1 VTSRAPY
8 DVSIVTAVYDV
19 ARYLPEFFASIEAQ
33 RGVDLRRVE
42 IVAVDDGST
51 DDSLDVLRGWQ
62 ERIAVDMVVLTKP
75 NGGQAS
81 ARNLGLEHATGEWV
95 TFTDPDD
102 LLDPDYLATVLRF
115 VVEHPQVE
123 MVATNR
129 VLYLEA
135 TGEMSDTHAL
145 RQMFADGD
153 VLVDLERRPDH
164 FHGSAPA
171 SFVRRDRVVETGL
184 RFDEEVRPNFED
196 GHFCARYLLGCA
208 TAYVGFVASAVYV
221 YRKRADGSSTMQN
234 SFMQPE
240 RYTVVP
246 RAGYLDLL
254 RRAVAGHDRVPE
266 WVQQYVLYELS
277 WLFSVESRATG
288 GGTAASGAVAQ
299 EFVGLL
305 QQIRALLDPQVID
318 AFRVRRLDSAWRQ
331 ILQHGLTSTRWR
343 SPHAVLDRVDEEQG
357 LARVV
362 VRWTGPE
369 PDLEYFC
376 DGVPVR
382 PTHTKIRSHVYFDH
396 ALLHERI
403 AWVPSDRPIRVRMDA
418 RMLEFRPWWIGPAT
432 TAFDPPGTAPWPE
445 DDPAPDAEGRGSVV
459 AALRRRAVAVTHRTA
474 FADAWVLMDRIGD
487 ADDNAE
493 RLFEYLRENRP
504 DINAWFTIKQ
514 GTPDHRRLAA
524 GRHADRVVAHGTPR
538 WEQLMLGCRHLVSS
552 HIDVAIHR
560 PPQIMRL
567 LGSATPPWRFTFL
580 QHGVI
585 KDDLSGWLDPKAVDL
600 FVTSTRAEYD
610 SITGDGTRYSYSDR
624 EVRLTGLPRFDR
636 LRRISRS
643 LDPQDRDVLLVAP
656 TWRQWLQKP
665 LEPGADKAAVID
677 DFAVSEYAAQWF
689 GLLRSPVLADLAA
702 DHGLRVGF
710 LPHPNLQSVLPAMDL
725 PDHVQPLTFEG
736 ANAQRIFAGAAVL
749 VTDYSSMAFN
759 AAYVD
764 RPVVYFQFD
773 AERVR
778 AGGHLGRAGYFDYS
792 RDGFGPV
799 ATTVEQTL
807 GAITGIVARGCSP
820 APEYARRIEETF
832 VDRDGRCCERVVTE
846 IEGLTRLRA
855 GVRELVHSSL

>member
-1 VTSRAPY
+1 MTSRAPY

-19 ARYLPEFFASIEAQ
+19 ARYLPEFLASIDGQ
-33 RGVDLRRVE
+33 RGVDLSRVE
-42 IVAVDDGST
+42 VVAVDDGST
-51 DDSLDVLRGWQ
+51 DDSLTVLRAWQ
-62 ERIAVDMVVLTKP
+62 EQALAHVTVLTKE

-81 ARNLGLEHATGEWV
+81 ARNHGLGHATGEWV

-102 LLDPDYLATVLRF
+102 VLDPDYLATVLRF
-115 VVEHPQVE
+115 VAEHPQVE

-129 VLYLEA
+129 VMFLEA
-135 TGEMSDTHAL
+135 GGEMSDTHAL
-145 RQMFADGD
+145 RRMFTDGD
-153 VLVDLERRPDH
+153 VLVDLDRRPDH

-171 SFVRRDRVVETGL
+171 AFVRRARLVRTGL
-184 RFDEEVRPNFED
+184 RFDEDVRPNFED
-196 GHFCARYLLGCA
+196 GHFCARYLLDCD
-208 TAYVGFVASAVYV
+208 TPYVGFLASAVYV
-221 YRKRADGSSTMQN
+221 YRKRADNSSTMQN

-246 RAGYLDLL
+246 RAGYLDAL
-254 RRAVAGHDRVPE
+254 RRAVDRRGRVPE
-266 WVQQYVLYELS
+266 WLQQFVLYELS
-277 WLFSVESRATG
+277 WLFSVEAGGTG
-288 GGTAASGAVAQ
+288 GGTAATGEVGE

-305 QQIRALLDPQVID
+305 RQIRAFLDPQVIE
-318 AFRVRRLDSAWRQ
+318 AFRVRRLDAAWRQ
-331 ILQHGLTSTRWR
+331 ILQHGLTDTPWR
-343 SPHAVLDRVDEEQG
+343 SPCAVLDRVDEEQG

-369 PDLEYFC
+369 PDVEYFR
-376 DGVPVR
+376 DGVAVEPV
-382 PTHTKIRSHVYFDH
+382 HTKIRSHTYFDH

-403 AWVPSDRPIRVRMDA
+403 AWVPSDGPVRVRMDG
-418 RMLEFRPWWIGPAT
+418 RMLEFRRSWPGPVM
-432 TAFDPPGTAPWPE
+432 TAYDPPGTAPLP
-445 DDPAPDAEGRGSVV
+445 PQTATPDTDARGSVV
-459 AALRRRAVAVTHRTA
+459 AALRRRAVAVTHRQA
-474 FADAWVLMDRIGD
+474 FTDAWVLMDRVGD

-504 DINAWFTIKQ
+504 DINAWFTVKT
-514 GTPDHRRLAA
+514 GTPDHRRLTA

-538 WEQLMLGCRHLVSS
+538 WEQLMLSCRHLVSS

-567 LGSATPPWRFTFL
+567 LGTGTPPWRFTFL

-610 SITGDGTRYSYSDR
+610 SITRDGSRYAYCDR
-624 EVRLTGLPRFDR
+624 EVKLTGLPRFDR

-643 LDPQDRDVLLVAP
+643 LQDQDRDVVLVAP

-665 LEPGADKAAVID
+665 LEPGADKAAVVD
-677 DFAVSEYAAQWF
+677 DFAESDYAVQWF
-689 GLLRSPVLADLAA
+689 GLLRSPVLADLATA
-702 DHGLRVGF
+702 HGLRIGF
-710 LPHPNLQSVLPAMDL
+710 LPHPNLQSVLPRTDL
-725 PDHVQPLTFEG
+725 PEHVQPLSFEG
-736 ANAQRIFAGAAVL
+736 ANAQRLFASAAVL

-773 AERVR
+773 LERVR
-778 AGGHLGRAGYFDYS
+778 AGGHLGRAGYFEYP

-799 ATTVEQTL
+799 ATTVE
-807 GAITGIVARGCSP
+807 GAVGEITDVVARGCTP

-832 VDRDGRCCERVVTE
+832 VDRDGRCCERVVAE
-846 IEGLTRLRA
+846 IQALTRRRTERGTLVGA
-855 GVRELVHSSL
+855 GR